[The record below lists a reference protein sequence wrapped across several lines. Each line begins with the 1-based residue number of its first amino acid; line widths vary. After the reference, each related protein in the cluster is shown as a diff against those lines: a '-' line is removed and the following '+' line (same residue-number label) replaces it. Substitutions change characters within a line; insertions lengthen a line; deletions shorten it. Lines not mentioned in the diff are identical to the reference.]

1 MSEVG
6 SQVFAD
12 LRRQAE
18 QVINPMINGK
28 LDEKL
33 SQPFN
38 FQMKEPLGKTSPYLT
53 DAFQFLEKAFTKLKG
68 LQMSNELIQ
77 EAVFATYQHV
87 GFTLLEKLIDDNIV
101 SISLEAIQQM
111 SLDILFCMGQ
121 VASSSSLL
129 TSSMKMNLETVMGET
144 WQLVD
149 LFIEWDWETYFTEH
163 GEEDSKYNLV
173 NPGIALKIMEKLRQD
188 KKSKNLLSSLNLNKR
203 KKIKMHDA
211 VIKQLRSLIKDWSL
225 LTVPHRSLSKEQ
237 KDFFRG

>member
-1 MSEVG
+1 
-6 SQVFAD
+6 
-12 LRRQAE
+12 
-18 QVINPMINGK
+18 
-28 LDEKL
+28 
-33 SQPFN
+33 
-38 FQMKEPLGKTSPYLT
+38 
-53 DAFQFLEKAFTKLKG
+53 
-68 LQMSNELIQ
+68 
-77 EAVFATYQHV
+77 
-87 GFTLLEKLIDDNIV
+87 
-101 SISLEAIQQM
+101 
-111 SLDILFCMGQ
+111 
-121 VASSSSLL
+121 
-129 TSSMKMNLETVMGET
+129 MKMNLETVMGET

-163 GEEDSKYNLV
+163 GQEDSKYNLV